1 MKTKEQILKWLD
13 EQPWKGEFYEAVFT
27 LRADLNL
34 DYDEAFIFGAFGW
47 GRTEQG
53 RDVWST
59 RDSAYRKWYFFDER
73 PMSWEEY
80 CKQYPVKNGEH
91 YYINGEC
98 DIVPLL
104 PGGCRDANTDIH
116 TMPKDLCEAFLA
128 YMKLIQ
134 LRDAWVKDCDKTAC
148 CFKIKSQ
155 KGGITDGACPYFEN
169 GLSFPTLTM
178 ADEFMDTFKDLLEV
192 AKPLL

>member
-13 EQPWKGEFYEAVFT
+13 EQPWKGEFYKNVFW
-27 LRADLNL
+27 LRTDLNL

-47 GRTEQG
+47 GKTEQG

-59 RDSAYRKWYFFDER
+59 RNSAYRKWYFSNER

-80 CKQYPVKNGEH
+80 CEQNPIKEDDCYIGSNGER
-91 YYINGEC
+91 C
-98 DIVPLL
+98 
-104 PGGCRDANTDIH
+104 T

-134 LRDAWVKDCDKTAC
+134 LRNAWVKDCDKTTC
-148 CFKIKSQ
+148 CYKIESERV
-155 KGGITDGACPYFEN
+155 GIASKLHPYFHN
-169 GLSFPTLTM
+169 GLSFPTRDM
-178 ADEFMDTFKDLLEV
+178 ADEFIKTFKDLLEV
-192 AKPLL
+192 AKLLL

>member
-13 EQPWKGEFYEAVFT
+13 EQPWKNEFYEAVFF
-27 LRADLNL
+27 DN
-34 DYDEAFIFGAFGW
+34 DSHISYDKDFIIGAFKWTTTKSDAG
-47 GRTEQG
+47 
-53 RDVWST
+53 VWAL
-59 RDSAYRKWYFFDER
+59 RNIDFVHWYDSNNK

-80 CKQYPVKNGEH
+80 CEQNPIKDGEH
-91 YYINGEC
+91 YINGVC
-98 DIVPLL
+98 NIVPLL
-104 PGGCRDANTDIH
+104 PGGSRDASAGIH
-116 TMPKDLCEAFLA
+116 TMPKDLCEAFVA

-134 LRDAWVKDCDKTAC
+134 LRNAWVKDCDKTAC

-155 KGGITDGACPYFEN
+155 KDGITDGACPYFEN
-169 GLSFPTLTM
+169 GLSFPMLTM